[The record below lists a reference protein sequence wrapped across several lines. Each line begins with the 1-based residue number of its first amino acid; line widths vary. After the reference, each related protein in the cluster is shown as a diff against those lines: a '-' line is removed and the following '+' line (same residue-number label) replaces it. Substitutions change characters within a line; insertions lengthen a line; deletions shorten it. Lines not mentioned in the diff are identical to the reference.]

1 MMHVRPDRY
10 RPARLAHRAAE
21 ARRRVASA
29 RAARPC
35 PVPRRLLLERTELR
49 RRHLEEVRRAWRRLG
64 YRIAEEAARRADREL
79 LDRLTA

>member
-1 MMHVRPDRY
+1 VSLPPDRY
-10 RPARLAHRAAE
+10 RRTRLAYHAAQ

-64 YRIAEEAARRADREL
+64 YRIAEEAARRAGREL